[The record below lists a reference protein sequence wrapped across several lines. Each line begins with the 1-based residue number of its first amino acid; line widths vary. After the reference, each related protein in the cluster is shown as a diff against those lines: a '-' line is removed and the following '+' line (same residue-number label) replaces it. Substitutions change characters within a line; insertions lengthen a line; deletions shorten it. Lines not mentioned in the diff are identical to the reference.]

1 MSDDLRTWLMSRY
14 ATNREIARLCDAAFG
29 VERRPKIGID
39 RGKKGGDAAAFTI
52 VDEAQMLAH
61 WVGPPG
67 KELSDEEM
75 FQRIEKEIEKM
86 ENEATEVQLAASKY
100 QRIAHLEDFHS
111 AFPEFSTLAKGQK
124 VRIVEVADDS
134 GEKTGSVI
142 ARTVAE
148 KSQAPEGVDP
158 IVGFVKG

>member
-1 MSDDLRTWLMSRY
+1 MSRWVGSESDLRAWFLPRSTTD
-14 ATNREIARLCDAAFG
+14 AEIERIYG
-29 VERRPKIGID
+29 VWE
-39 RGKKGGDAAAFTI
+39 
-52 VDEAQMLAH
+52 
-61 WVGPPG
+61 GPPG

-86 ENEATEVQLAASKY
+86 ENEAIEVQLAASKY
-100 QRIAHLEDFHS
+100 QRIAHMEDFHS